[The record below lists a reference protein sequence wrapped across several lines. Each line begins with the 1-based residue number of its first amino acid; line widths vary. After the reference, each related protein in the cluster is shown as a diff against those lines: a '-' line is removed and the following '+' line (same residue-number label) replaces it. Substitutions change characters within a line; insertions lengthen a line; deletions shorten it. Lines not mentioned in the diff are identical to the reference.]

1 MSKREIPDEL
11 HNKLDEFHVEMPD
24 IPVKR
29 SRLERL
35 ANWIYAPAKDP
46 LEILGVKGNSIARV
60 AFYPLIFL
68 LVLFFAPVFF
78 I

>member
-1 MSKREIPDEL
+1 MSKREIPDEIQDR
-11 HNKLDEFHVEMPD
+11 LDEFHVEVPD

-46 LEILGVKGNSIARV
+46 LEMMGVKGNSIAQL
-60 AFYPLIFL
+60 AFYPLAIL
-68 LVLFFAPVFF
+68 LVLFFAPALF